1 MGHNKEILIKRPLD
15 TGQEAKLPKAKVSKN
30 NFSDTLN
37 DVTAIS
43 DNASFNKANKLAS
56 YKSSRVLQQSAPS
69 EIDKEQSRL
78 DHNML
83 YGKTLLNSERTVTLK
98 DNLKDELDINKTIPQ
113 YINHIKEW
121 LEGCLSYRFVGERIG
136 RQISKDDQMLADP
149 VWPIISSV
157 EAVMNLIEDNI
168 PLGCLDTTTLN
179 ELSKDEIVESL
190 VGDICNNLDVSND
203 KREKIADDCYKY
215 YSNIEFVEIL

>member
-15 TGQEAKLPKAKVSKN
+15 IGQDTELPKAKVSKN

-37 DVTAIS
+37 DVTVIS
-43 DNASFNKANKLAS
+43 INASSNKANKSAL
-56 YKSSRVLQQSAPS
+56 YESSMALQQSAPK
-69 EIDKEQSRL
+69 EIDKEQSTV
-78 DHNML
+78 DNNMS
-83 YGKTLLNSERTVTLK
+83 YGKPLFNSKRTVNLK

-149 VWPIISSV
+149 VLPIISSV
-157 EAVMNLIEDNI
+157 EAVMNLIEDNT

-190 VGDICNNLDVSND
+190 VGDICNNLDISND